1 MSLRIAAATMGLL
14 SFLGILTA
22 FVDDTTTR
30 VILLSTLNAAMVYLT
45 MRVWKHVGA
54 WTLRTIV
61 RGEKD
66 GTLDTILS
74 EFEKQVHAPRVSIT
88 PIAADGQP
96 NQQGSR

>member
-1 MSLRIAAATMGLL
+1 
-14 SFLGILTA
+14 
-22 FVDDTTTR
+22 
-30 VILLSTLNAAMVYLT
+30 
-45 MRVWKHVGA
+45 
-54 WTLRTIV
+54 V